1 MRGGLDTNVG
11 PARPAASLVERAGP
25 EPTCQIPNHV
35 RRRRGPGPEPGA
47 ALMFAGKEHGPFSEG
62 LRLTAFT
69 VGSGLPPRCTT
80 PGLHAM
86 ALAIIYQRG
95 VTNVR
100 GWVHRQPPWVAPVI
114 HCSSTVEPTVIGH
127 ARTSD
132 AATSSAA
139 ASGPDHQVL
148 ATIARL
154 RKKWTSTS
162 HV

>member
-1 MRGGLDTNVG
+1 MWDQHVQPPPWLNELVPSRR
-11 PARPAASLVERAGP
+11 AKSLTMCAD
-25 EPTCQIPNHV
+25 
-35 RRRRGPGPEPGA
+35 GA
-47 ALMFAGKEHGPFSEG
+47 APGRNPGLPSCSRGKSTDLFSEG

-80 PGLHAM
+80 PALHAM